1 MKRENNFTT
10 RSDLL
15 DINKTTESIIGAAIE
30 VHRHLGPG
38 LLESAYEECLCEELL
53 LRKIPF
59 KRQVV
64 LPVTYKSKKL
74 DIGYRIDLLV
84 NDEVVVELKTV
95 ESVLPIHETQT
106 LTYMRLGNWQVGLI
120 LNFNV
125 TVLKNGI
132 KRLVHK
138 LKE

>member
-1 MKRENNFTT
+1 MRYTT
-10 RSDLL
+10 RNDVL
-15 DINKTTESIIGAAIE
+15 DINKTTETVIGAAIE

-38 LLESAYEECLCEELL
+38 LLESAYEECLCEELS
-53 LRKIPF
+53 LREIPF
-59 KRQVV
+59 KRQVA
-64 LPVTYKSKKL
+64 LPVSYKSKKL

-95 ESVLPIHETQT
+95 ESILPIHEAQT
-106 LTYMRLGNWQVGLI
+106 LTYMRLGGWQVGLI

>member
-1 MKRENNFTT
+1 MKRELSFTT
-10 RSDLL
+10 RNEML

-38 LLESAYEECLCEELL
+38 LLESAYEECLCEELS
-53 LRKIPF
+53 LRNIPF
-59 KRQVV
+59 KRQVA
-64 LPVTYKSKKL
+64 LPVIYKSRKL
-74 DIGYRIDLLV
+74 DAGYRIDLLV
-84 NDEVVVELKTV
+84 NDEVVVELKVV
-95 ESVLPIHETQT
+95 EAILPIHEAQT
-106 LTYMRLGNWQVGLI
+106 LTYMRLGGWQIGLI

>member
-1 MKRENNFTT
+1 MRAMRYTP
-10 RSDLL
+10 RSEIL
-15 DINKTTESIIGAAIE
+15 DVNKTTESIVGAAIE

-38 LLESAYEECLCEELL
+38 LLESAYEECLCEELS

-59 KRQVV
+59 KRQVI
-64 LPVTYKSKKL
+64 LPVTYKTKKL

-95 ESVLPIHETQT
+95 KSILPIHEAQT
-106 LTYMRLGNWQVGLI
+106 LTYMRLGGWQVGLI

>member
-1 MKRENNFTT
+1 MKRELNFTT
-10 RSDLL
+10 RSEIL

-38 LLESAYEECLCEELL
+38 LLESAYEECLCEELS

-59 KRQVV
+59 KRQVA
-64 LPVTYKSKKL
+64 LPVLYKNRKL

-95 ESVLPIHETQT
+95 ETILPIHQAQT
-106 LTYMRLGNWQVGLI
+106 LTYMRLGGWPVGLI

-125 TVLKNGI
+125 VVLKNGI

>member
-1 MKRENNFTT
+1 M
-10 RSDLL
+10 
-15 DINKTTESIIGAAIE
+15 
-30 VHRHLGPG
+30 
-38 LLESAYEECLCEELL
+38 LESAYEECLCEELT

-59 KRQVV
+59 KRQLA
-64 LPVTYKSKKL
+64 LPVIYKNKKL
-74 DIGYRIDLLV
+74 DIGYRVDLLV
-84 NDEVVVELKTV
+84 SDEVVVELKTV
-95 ESVLPIHETQT
+95 EAILPIHEAQT
-106 LTYMRLGNWQVGLI
+106 LTYMRLSGKQVGLI

>member
-1 MKRENNFTT
+1 MREMRFTN
-10 RSDLL
+10 RRNVL

-38 LLESAYEECLCEELL
+38 LLESAYEECLCEELS

-59 KRQVV
+59 KRQIP

-84 NDEVVVELKTV
+84 NNEVVVELKTV
-95 ESVLPIHETQT
+95 ESILPIHEAQT
-106 LTYMRLGNWQVGLI
+106 LTYMRLGGWQVGLI

>member
-1 MKRENNFTT
+1 MTYTT
-10 RSDLL
+10 RSEIL

-53 LRKIPF
+53 LRKILF
-59 KRQVV
+59 KRQVA

-84 NDEVVVELKTV
+84 NEEVVVELKTV
-95 ESVLPIHETQT
+95 ESILPIHEAQT
-106 LTYMRLGNWQVGLI
+106 LTYMRLGGWQVGLI

>member
-1 MKRENNFTT
+1 M
-10 RSDLL
+10 DV
-15 DINKTTESIIGAAIE
+15 NKTTESIIGAAIE

-38 LLESAYEECLCEELL
+38 LLESAYEECLSEELS
-53 LRKIPF
+53 LRNIPF
-59 KRQVV
+59 KRQVI
-64 LPVTYKSKKL
+64 LPVTYKGKKL

-84 NDEVVVELKTV
+84 NNEVVVELKTV
-95 ESVLPIHETQT
+95 ETILPIHEAQT
-106 LTYMRLGNWQVGLI
+106 LTYMRLGGWQVGLI

-125 TVLKNGI
+125 TILKNGI

>member
-1 MKRENNFTT
+1 MKYVT
-10 RSDLL
+10 RNEIL
-15 DINKTTESIIGAAIE
+15 DVNKTTEAIIGAAIE
-30 VHRHLGPG
+30 VHRLLGPG
-38 LLESAYEECLCEELL
+38 LLESTYEECLSEELL

-59 KRQVV
+59 KRQIG
-64 LPVTYKSKKL
+64 LPVVYKTKKL

-95 ESVLPIHETQT
+95 ESILPIHEAQT
-106 LTYMRLGNWQVGLI
+106 LTYMKLGRWKVGLI

-125 TVLKNGI
+125 TILKNGI
-132 KRLVHK
+132 KRLVYK

>member
-1 MKRENNFTT
+1 MGYTT
-10 RSDLL
+10 RTEIL
-15 DINKTTESIIGAAIE
+15 DINKTTEAIIGAAIE

-38 LLESAYEECLCEELL
+38 LLESAYQECLCEELG

-59 KRQVV
+59 KRQIL
-64 LPVTYKSKKL
+64 LPVIYKSKKL
-74 DIGYRIDLLV
+74 DVGYRIDLLV
-84 NDEVVVELKTV
+84 NDEVIVELKTV
-95 ESVLPIHETQT
+95 AAKLPIHEAQA
-106 LTYMRLGNWQVGLI
+106 LTYMRLGGWQVGLI

>member
-1 MKRENNFTT
+1 MRYTT
-10 RSDLL
+10 HSDIL

-38 LLESAYEECLCEELL
+38 LLESAYEECLCEELS
-53 LRKIPF
+53 LRKILF
-59 KRQVV
+59 KRQIA

-84 NDEVVVELKTV
+84 KDEVVVELKTV
-95 ESVLPIHETQT
+95 ESILPIHEAQT
-106 LTYMRLGNWQVGLI
+106 LTYMRLGGWHVGLI

-125 TVLKNGI
+125 TILKNGI

>member
-1 MKRENNFTT
+1 MKFVSRTQI
-10 RSDLL
+10 L
-15 DINKTTESIIGAAIE
+15 DVNKTTEPIIGAAIE

-59 KRQVV
+59 KRQMA
-64 LPVTYKSKKL
+64 LPVIYKTKKL
-74 DIGYRIDLLV
+74 DIGYPIDLLA

-95 ESVLPIHETQT
+95 ESILPIHEAQT
-106 LTYMRLGNWQVGLI
+106 LTYMKLGGWQVGLI

-132 KRLVHK
+132 KRLVYK

>member
-1 MKRENNFTT
+1 MRYTT
-10 RSDLL
+10 RNDVL
-15 DINKTTESIIGAAIE
+15 DINKTTEAVIGAAIE

-38 LLESAYEECLCEELL
+38 LLESAYEECLCEEFS

-59 KRQVV
+59 KRQVA
-64 LPVTYKSKKL
+64 LPVSYKSKKL
-74 DIGYRIDLLV
+74 DVGYRIDLLV
-84 NDEVVVELKTV
+84 GDEVVVELKTV
-95 ESVLPIHETQT
+95 ESILPIHEAQT
-106 LTYMRLGNWQVGLI
+106 LTYMRLGGWQVGLI

-132 KRLVHK
+132 KRLVYK

>member
-1 MKRENNFTT
+1 MNFVT
-10 RSDLL
+10 RNEIL
-15 DINKTTESIIGAAIE
+15 DVNKTTESIIGAAIE

-38 LLESAYEECLCEELL
+38 LLESAYEECLSEELS
-53 LRKIPF
+53 LRNIPF
-59 KRQVV
+59 KRQVI
-64 LPVTYKSKKL
+64 LPVTYKGKKL

-84 NDEVVVELKTV
+84 NNEVVVELKTV
-95 ESVLPIHETQT
+95 ETILPIHEAQT
-106 LTYMRLGNWQVGLI
+106 LTYMRLGGWQVGLI

-125 TVLKNGI
+125 TILKNGI

>member
-1 MKRENNFTT
+1 MKRELNFTT
-10 RSDLL
+10 RSEILNV
-15 DINKTTESIIGAAIE
+15 NKTTESIIGAAIE

-38 LLESAYEECLCEELL
+38 LLESAYEECLCEELS

-59 KRQVV
+59 KRQMA
-64 LPVTYKSKKL
+64 LPVIYKNKKL
-74 DIGYRIDLLV
+74 DAGYRIDLLV

-95 ESVLPIHETQT
+95 ETILPIHEAQT
-106 LTYMRLGNWQVGLI
+106 LTYMRLGGWQVGLI

>member
-1 MKRENNFTT
+1 MKRENSFTT

-15 DINKTTESIIGAAIE
+15 DINKTTESIIGAALE

-38 LLESAYEECLCEELL
+38 LLKSAYEECLCEELL

-95 ESVLPIHETQT
+95 ESVLPIHEAQT

>member
-1 MKRENNFTT
+1 MRREMGYTPRNEI
-10 RSDLL
+10 L
-15 DINKTTESIIGAAIE
+15 DINKITEAIIGAAIE

-38 LLESAYEECLCEELL
+38 LLESAYEECLCEEFEA
-53 LRKIPF
+53 RKIPF
-59 KRQVV
+59 KRQVL
-64 LPVTYKSKKL
+64 LPVIYKSKKL

-84 NDEVVVELKTV
+84 NDEVVLELKTV
-95 ESVLPIHETQT
+95 EAILPIHEAQA
-106 LTYMRLGNWQVGLI
+106 LTYMRLGGWQVGLI

-132 KRLVHK
+132 KRLVYK

>member
-1 MKRENNFTT
+1 MGHTT
-10 RSDLL
+10 RTEIL
-15 DINKTTESIIGAAIE
+15 DINKTTEAIIGAAIE

-38 LLESAYEECLCEELL
+38 LLESAYQECLCEELG

-59 KRQVV
+59 KRQIL
-64 LPVTYKSKKL
+64 LPVIYKSKKL
-74 DIGYRIDLLV
+74 DVGYRIDLLV
-84 NDEVVVELKTV
+84 NDEVIVELKTV
-95 ESVLPIHETQT
+95 EAMLPIHEAQA
-106 LTYMRLGNWQVGLI
+106 LTYMRLGGWQVGLI

-132 KRLVHK
+132 KRLVYK

>member
-1 MKRENNFTT
+1 MKRELNFTT
-10 RSDLL
+10 RSEIL

-38 LLESAYEECLCEELL
+38 LLESAYEECLCEELS

-59 KRQVV
+59 KRQVA
-64 LPVTYKSKKL
+64 LPVIYKNKKL

-95 ESVLPIHETQT
+95 EAILPIHQAQT
-106 LTYMRLGNWQVGLI
+106 LTYMRLGGWQVGLI

-125 TVLKNGI
+125 TILKNGI

>member
-1 MKRENNFTT
+1 MREMRYMT
-10 RSDLL
+10 RNEIL
-15 DINKTTESIIGAAIE
+15 DINKTTEAVIGAAIE

-53 LRKIPF
+53 VRKIPF
-59 KRQVV
+59 KRQVI
-64 LPVTYKSKKL
+64 LPVTYKGKKL

-84 NDEVVVELKTV
+84 NDEVIVELKTV
-95 ESVLPIHETQT
+95 ESILPIHEAQT
-106 LTYMRLGNWQVGLI
+106 LTYMRLGGWQVGLI

-125 TVLKNGI
+125 AILKNGI